1 MHYIIKVRTYD
12 IDLLTELPREQ
23 IRFLSDELERSGL
36 KDKQFDDPNDAFSA
50 MLKTDLGFIDD
61 FYDIVKIPF
70 KFKKTTPAERQ
81 AFINSLRGKR

>member
-1 MHYIIKVRTYD
+1 MHYIIKVATYD
-12 IDLLTELPREQ
+12 IELLTELPREQ
-23 IRFLSDELERSGL
+23 IRFLSDELEKSGL
-36 KDKQFDDPNDAFSA
+36 KDKQFDSSDDAFSA
-50 MLKTDLGFIDD
+50 MLKTDLRFIDD